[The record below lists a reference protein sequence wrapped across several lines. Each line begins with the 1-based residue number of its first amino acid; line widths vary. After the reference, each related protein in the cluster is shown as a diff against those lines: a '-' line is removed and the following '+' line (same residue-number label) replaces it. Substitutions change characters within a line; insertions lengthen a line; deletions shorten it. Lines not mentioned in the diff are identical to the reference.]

1 MTKHYKIAVPIVADN
16 QRDIIGKAADAIK
29 RTADLV
35 EYRLDLVNGNFNT
48 HSLWELSHSK
58 RIPKIYTNRPKVQ
71 PQIVGIK
78 DNYEERERV
87 GLLRQIAIAH
97 DPDYIDLE
105 HELTKYRG
113 FKPIRKEGKTKI
125 IVSHHDFNQTPDYDG
140 LRRLYDEIAGR
151 ADCDIVKIATKVN
164 NEKDNDN
171 ILKLIEHASKGG
183 GAKPIVSV
191 GMGKL
196 GKRTRYQGPEAGSLW
211 TFGALSED
219 NRSAPGQPLIEDLRH
234 YWKTGEMR

>member
-1 MTKHYKIAVPIVADN
+1 MNKQYKIAVPVVADTHTGLI
-16 QRDIIGKAADAIK
+16 RKAAAAVDRK
-29 RTADLV
+29 ADLI
-35 EYRLDLVNGNFNT
+35 EYRLDFLKEVNA
-48 HSLWELSHSK
+48 HQLWELSHFK
-58 RIPKIYTNRPKVQ
+58 NTPKIYTNRPKKN
-71 PQIVGIK
+71 PQLVGISH
-78 DNYEERERV
+78 NYEEEERI
-87 GLLRQIAIAH
+87 GLLRMIAVAH
-97 DPDYIDLE
+97 RPDFIDLE

-113 FKPIRKEGKTKI
+113 FKPIRKEGKTKMVI
-125 IVSHHDFNQTPDYDG
+125 SHHDFERTRDYDG
-140 LRRLYDEIAGR
+140 LRTLYDEIAGR

-164 NEKDNDN
+164 SEKDNEN
-171 ILKLIEHASKGG
+171 ILRLIEHATKGG
-183 GAKPIVSV
+183 GAKPIVAV